1 MLIRKFIVMSCI
13 VWTIT
18 GCGITDQET
27 ASGDGTARTEESAD
41 RTDQHS
47 GSQGETGAQGGTGS
61 REEGAGQGEA
71 GSQGETEGQETGA
84 ITVAQV
90 KTVVLDNA
98 GLSEDE
104 VRFVRIHLDS
114 ENGRAEYDVEF
125 VCRDAE
131 YDYRV
136 SAGTGEILAM
146 NCEMGNYDVNTLPPD
161 VAQAGNDPA
170 PDSLAP
176 DSLAPDAPQAGNGPA
191 PDAPQAGNEPAPDTT
206 QAGSAPAPDTSQAD
220 TVPESGGQY
229 IGNEAAKQIALDHAG
244 LTAEEVH
251 FVHAHLEQDDG
262 SWIYDIEFHKD
273 NTEYDYDIHALTG
286 EILSF
291 DQDAE
296 YYRHGAD
303 ASAGEGQITEE
314 EAREIALAY
323 AGVTEEEAQRLKME
337 FDYDDGRGVYEVE
350 WHVGRTEYS
359 CDVDAGTGEVL
370 SFEKE
375 LD

>member
-1 MLIRKFIVMSCI
+1 MRMLIRKFIVMSCI
-13 VWTIT
+13 VWTVT
-18 GCGITDQET
+18 GCGTTDQET
-27 ASGDGTARTEESAD
+27 ASGDGTARMEESAD
-41 RTDQHS
+41 RTDQYG
-47 GSQGETGAQGGTGS
+47 GSQGETGEQDGTGS
-61 REEGAGQGEA
+61 REEGTGQGEA

-161 VAQAGNDPA
+161 VAQAGND
-170 PDSLAP
+170 
-176 DSLAPDAPQAGNGPA
+176 LAPDAPQAGNGPA
-191 PDAPQAGNEPAPDTT
+191 PDAPQAGN
-206 QAGSAPAPDTSQAD
+206 APAADTAQAN

-296 YYRHGAD
+296 YYQHGSD

>member
-18 GCGITDQET
+18 GCGTTDQET

-61 REEGAGQGEA
+61 REEGAGQGE
-71 GSQGETEGQETGA
+71 TEGQETGA

-98 GLSEDE
+98 GLSEEE

-176 DSLAPDAPQAGNGPA
+176 DTPRQVMVRHRMPLRRVTSLHRIPPRRVVRLHRIPPRRILCRNPA
-191 PDAPQAGNEPAPDTT
+191 DSTSEMRRRNRLRWIT
-206 QAGSAPAPDTSQAD
+206 QA
-220 TVPESGGQY
+220 
-229 IGNEAAKQIALDHAG
+229 
-244 LTAEEVH
+244 
-251 FVHAHLEQDDG
+251 
-262 SWIYDIEFHKD
+262 
-273 NTEYDYDIHALTG
+273 
-286 EILSF
+286 
-291 DQDAE
+291 
-296 YYRHGAD
+296 
-303 ASAGEGQITEE
+303 
-314 EAREIALAY
+314 
-323 AGVTEEEAQRLKME
+323 
-337 FDYDDGRGVYEVE
+337 
-350 WHVGRTEYS
+350 
-359 CDVDAGTGEVL
+359 
-370 SFEKE
+370 
-375 LD
+375 